1 MTTFLR
7 RLAALIVSVLA
18 LVGLAVAGAP
28 AALAGAGSNNLQQN
42 EQLNPGE
49 QLWTSN
55 GISLTMQSDG
65 NLVERAPGNQPVW
78 ASGTNRAGSIVRMQS
93 DGNLVIIA
101 PGNVAVWSTGTG
113 GNNGAGLELQTDG
126 NLVVY
131 AQGHVARWANGVNLG
146 APASGRDAADAIL
159 RTGSIVLQD
168 RHVSGVVDSAYAVLN
183 VRDTAA
189 GGTAARSA
197 YGGAPGGRVGLDARM
212 LRALLQIGS
221 EGGLRVSEI
230 AGGSH
235 SSGSKHYAGT
245 AFDVDQYGGRSKATV
260 VQRCSQLGAS
270 YAADEGTHVHCQW

>member
-1 MTTFLR
+1 MAPFLR
-7 RLAALIVSVLA
+7 RLSALIVSVLA

-131 AQGHVARWANGVNLG
+131 AQGHVARWANGVNVATVNG
-146 APASGRDAADAIL
+146 PAADVVRLTNEERARRGCSALAVDGRLVNVAQAHAVDMAAFGYLSHTSRDGRTWDRRVRDAGYPNPAGENIA
-159 RTGSIVLQD
+159 RGQT
-168 RHVSGVVDSAYAVLN
+168 SA
-183 VRDTAA
+183 AA
-189 GGTAARSA
+189 
-197 YGGAPGGRVGLDARM
+197 
-212 LRALLQIGS
+212 
-221 EGGLRVSEI
+221 
-230 AGGSH
+230 
-235 SSGSKHYAGT
+235 
-245 AFDVDQYGGRSKATV
+245 V
-260 VQRCSQLGAS
+260 VQAWLNSPGHAANIRNCSFRTI
-270 YAADEGTHVHCQW
+270 GTGYDSRGHYWVQDFGY